1 MELAAWTDLEVL
13 SRKLADSQ
21 GRLARA
27 RSTQNHGLIRVL
39 EKEIAATESLR
50 DRMVSHIAA
59 RLTSSPAPAVQPD
72 PPASEISSAPIQPA
86 PPTGRLEGGDTVWN
100 QLNRA
105 DLEGIKRDLDARR
118 SELLARHAEE
128 LKALDADKAEID
140 ILEQAIDSIARK
152 FNITGAEVISL
163 ERASLSQAG

>member
-1 MELAAWTDLEVL
+1 M
-13 SRKLADSQ
+13 
-21 GRLARA
+21 
-27 RSTQNHGLIRVL
+27 
-39 EKEIAATESLR
+39 
-50 DRMVSHIAA
+50 
-59 RLTSSPAPAVQPD
+59 
-72 PPASEISSAPIQPA
+72 
-86 PPTGRLEGGDTVWN
+86 WN

>member
-1 MELAAWTDLEVL
+1 M
-13 SRKLADSQ
+13 
-21 GRLARA
+21 
-27 RSTQNHGLIRVL
+27 
-39 EKEIAATESLR
+39 
-50 DRMVSHIAA
+50 
-59 RLTSSPAPAVQPD
+59 
-72 PPASEISSAPIQPA
+72 
-86 PPTGRLEGGDTVWN
+86 WN

-128 LKALDADKAEID
+128 LKTLDADKAEID